1 MSLFTNKVIY
11 NTEENSKINRKI
23 DIYNPEMEEETNIKK
38 KNINLQTNTRD
49 MTTERRQ
56 LDSKNEPRNENSLD
70 TNVDM
75 NSIEGEENIDIKIIH
90 NFKNHVSE
98 LKFLYNS
105 KADTTISKEI
115 KQSKIL
121 ENQKNFY
128 EDEKEYLPDEKQTRQ
143 IKEFRKWAKR
153 DYIDYYLLS
162 RQDFINFMVSFLI

>member
-56 LDSKNEPRNENSLD
+56 LDSKNEQRNENSLD

-128 EDEKEYLPDEKQTRQ
+128 ER
-143 IKEFRKWAKR
+143 RKKRRKKR
-153 DYIDYYLLS
+153 D
-162 RQDFINFMVSFLI
+162 